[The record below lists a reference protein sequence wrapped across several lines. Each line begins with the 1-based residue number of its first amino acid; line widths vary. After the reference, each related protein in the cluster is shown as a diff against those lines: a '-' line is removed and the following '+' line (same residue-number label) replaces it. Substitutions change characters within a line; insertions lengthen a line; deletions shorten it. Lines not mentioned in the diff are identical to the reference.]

1 MKKECPIGLFDSGVG
16 GTSIWNEIHNLLP
29 NENTIYLADSKN
41 APYGQKSKEEIID
54 LSFKN
59 TEFLLNQNCKIIVVA
74 CNTATTNAIKELR
87 TKYDVPFIGI
97 EPAIKPAALQSKTQ
111 TIGILATKGTL
122 NSELFHK
129 SVANHPDVK
138 IIEQI
143 GHGLVQLIENG
154 DIDSAEME
162 ELLKSYLNPMV
173 EKNIDYL
180 VLGCSHYPYLIPQIK
195 KIIPPKIKIIDS
207 GEAVA
212 KQTQK
217 ILEQNN
223 LLNLSKSKSSQ
234 IFYTN
239 SEPEVLKNILG
250 NNKTVIYK
258 NF

>member
-1 MKKECPIGLFDSGVG
+1 M
-16 GTSIWNEIHNLLP
+16 
-29 NENTIYLADSKN
+29 
-41 APYGQKSKEEIID
+41 
-54 LSFKN
+54 
-59 TEFLLNQNCKIIVVA
+59 
-74 CNTATTNAIKELR
+74 
-87 TKYDVPFIGI
+87 
-97 EPAIKPAALQSKTQ
+97 
-111 TIGILATKGTL
+111 
-122 NSELFHK
+122 
-129 SVANHPDVK
+129 
-138 IIEQI
+138 
-143 GHGLVQLIENG
+143 
-154 DIDSAEME
+154 
-162 ELLKSYLNPMV
+162 
-173 EKNIDYL
+173 

-239 SEPEVLKNILG
+239 GEPEVLKNILG